1 MKTTLLTTLGALAG
15 SCLIATAQDA
25 APKRP
30 ERPQR
35 QIPPEIVKE
44 FDKDGDGKL
53 SPDEHK
59 AMFEARQAK
68 FEERKKEM
76 LAKYD
81 ADKDGKLS
89 DDERAKARAD
99 REAEMLKKFDTDGDG
114 KLSDE
119 EKAKMPKGPRF
130 GGPGGPGGE
139 GRRGGEGKP
148 PAAPEAPAAPKA
160 E

>member
-1 MKTTLLTTLGALAG
+1 MTLGALVG
-15 SCLIATAQDA
+15 SCLISVAQDA
-25 APKRP
+25 APTRP

-35 QIPPEIVKE
+35 QIPPELLKQ

-53 SPDEHK
+53 SD
-59 AMFEARQAK
+59 
-68 FEERKKEM
+68 EERTAMQEAGRARREAMQKEM

-81 ADKDGKLS
+81 TDKDGKLS
-89 DDERAKARAD
+89 DEERAKARAD
-99 REAEMLKKFDTDGDG
+99 REAEMLKKYDTDGDG